1 MFILQIQRFFNL
13 GRRGYSLF
21 SHPCNFMPIIR
32 LKWCILQIKISK
44 LWILICVNRVISLI
58 SRYKMSDYDT
68 RAKNKELQIIP

>member
-21 SHPCNFMPIIR
+21 SHLCNFRPIIR

-44 LWILICVNRVISLI
+44 LWILICANRVISLI